1 MGTQP
6 LTNIVNV
13 TVQVSPIAA
22 VATALNLGLIVG
34 PSAVINNVTR
44 TSLFSGTAGMLA
56 AGFTALDP
64 EYAAAELYFSQF
76 PAPTNVVIGRQGTA
90 QTTLET
96 ALTSGTAYTS
106 LSVAAL
112 TGAIAAGDTLTIGT
126 GSTTQTVTSSA
137 AAAAGATTI
146 AVVSFT
152 ANAAYAIGTAVS
164 NAESILTA
172 VTACRASN
180 TNWYACYACGA
191 ADADVEAVA
200 PYIQS
205 ATPVSVFFYDTQDA
219 AVLAGTTPNVMSI
232 LQADGYSRTWG
243 QYSTTAHAAAAA
255 MGIAM
260 GLNTG
265 LANSAYTLAYKSEV
279 GVTPEVLTTPQVTAI
294 TGWNGNVYT
303 SYGGQYNLLVQGDT
317 ANGTP
322 FDQVLNLDILTVSIQ
337 TAVMNALTES
347 PKIPQTDA
355 GVSILV
361 NDISAVCAQAA
372 TQGILAPGVWN
383 AAPVLG
389 LQTGAAL
396 STGYVILA
404 ATIASQT
411 AAQISARQAPLIYAC
426 VLLAGAIEHVAIGV
440 VVDS

>member
-6 LTNIVNV
+6 LTNIVSV
-13 TVQVSPIAA
+13 AVEVSPVAA
-22 VATALNLGLIVG
+22 VASALNLGLIVG
-34 PSAVINNVTR
+34 PSAVISNVTR
-44 TSLFSGTAGMLA
+44 TQLFSGTAGMLA

-64 EYAAAELYFSQF
+64 EYAAAQLYFSQS
-76 PAPTNVVIGRQGTA
+76 PAPTNVVVGRQGTA
-90 QTTLET
+90 QTTLDT

-106 LSVAAL
+106 LAVAAL

-126 GSTTQTVTSSA
+126 GGTAQTVTASA

-146 AVVSFT
+146 AVNSFT
-152 ANAAYAIGTAVS
+152 ANAAYAIGTTIS
-164 NAESILTA
+164 NAESILAA
-172 VTACRASN
+172 VTACRSSN
-180 TNWYACYACGA
+180 TNWYACYACGT
-191 ADADVEAVA
+191 ADADIEAVA
-200 PYIQS
+200 GYIQS
-205 ATPVSVFFYDTQDA
+205 ATPLSVYFYDTQDA
-219 AVLAGTTPNVMSI
+219 AVLAGTTPNVMST
-232 LQADGYSRTWG
+232 LQADAYGRTWG

-265 LANSAYTLAYKSEV
+265 LANSAYTLAYKTEV
-279 GVTPEVLTTPQVTAI
+279 GVTPEVLTTAQVTAVK
-294 TGWNGNVYT
+294 GWNGNVYT

-322 FDQVLNLDILTVSIQ
+322 FDQVLNLDLLTVNIQ

-361 NDISAVCAQAA
+361 NDIMAVCAQAA

-396 STGYVILA
+396 STGYLVLA

-411 AAQISARQAPLIYAC
+411 SAQISARQAPPIYAC
-426 VLLAGAIEHVAIGV
+426 VLMAGAIEHVVIGV
-440 VVDS
+440 VVNP